1 MQDCQMM
8 EAFIG
13 SQQEIKVNINSAL
26 ESLESVEI
34 NTEETKV
41 KQWMMDGMTEYE
53 TKRKE

>member
-13 SQQEIKVNINSAL
+13 SQQEMKVNINSAL

>member
-1 MQDCQMM
+1 MM